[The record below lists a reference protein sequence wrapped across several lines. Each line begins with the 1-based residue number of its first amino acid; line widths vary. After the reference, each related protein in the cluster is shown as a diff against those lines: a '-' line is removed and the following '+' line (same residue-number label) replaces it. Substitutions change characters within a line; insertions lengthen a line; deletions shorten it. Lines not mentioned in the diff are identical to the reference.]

1 MASFRCYDNSDVIAT
16 LIMTN
21 FHLYLMQLWWQFSQ
35 CLLGID
41 PEKLYRGTF
50 ICQNGLSC
58 YIIWA
63 SFLFD
68 CFVKICATC
77 KNFLG
82 KWFTASPG
90 RKLPVRLCE
99 RRMILVQLA
108 ASKQRQRG
116 RELRAMTATKSQGSE
131 TCVTGGR
138 KLY

>member
-68 CFVKICATC
+68 CFVKIWATC

-82 KWFTASPG
+82 KWFTAPPPWPKIARTPMRAEDDPG
-90 RKLPVRLCE
+90 TAR
-99 RRMILVQLA
+99 
-108 ASKQRQRG
+108 SKQTTSKRKRV
-116 RELRAMTATKSQGSE
+116 KSND
-131 TCVTGGR
+131 CNKKPR
-138 KLY
+138 K